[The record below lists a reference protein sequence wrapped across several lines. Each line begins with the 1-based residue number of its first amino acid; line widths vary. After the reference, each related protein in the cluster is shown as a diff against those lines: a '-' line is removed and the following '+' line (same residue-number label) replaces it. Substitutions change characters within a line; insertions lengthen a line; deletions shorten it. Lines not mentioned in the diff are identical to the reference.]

1 MALGMSMG
9 DSHTSVVAAV
19 LLFGLFSLV
28 LGVWLSSRVLR
39 PVTDLA
45 RRLRD
50 FRRVGKAE
58 ALAPHFADDEVG
70 ELAVALDEDAG
81 AGNAARG
88 DLAIDE
94 IVDGRKLL
102 DRQHRPRPRSQPHLG
117 RRQWG

>member
-1 MALGMSMG
+1 M
-9 DSHTSVVAAV
+9 VAAV
-19 LLFGLFSLV
+19 FLFGLFSLV

-70 ELAVALDEDAG
+70 ELAVALDEYAMRLTSVVERDREFNSDVSHELRTPLAVIASTAETVAG
-81 AGNAARG
+81 LSGSHRQAA
-88 DLAIDE
+88 
-94 IVDGRKLL
+94 
-102 DRQHRPRPRSQPHLG
+102 
-117 RRQWG
+117 